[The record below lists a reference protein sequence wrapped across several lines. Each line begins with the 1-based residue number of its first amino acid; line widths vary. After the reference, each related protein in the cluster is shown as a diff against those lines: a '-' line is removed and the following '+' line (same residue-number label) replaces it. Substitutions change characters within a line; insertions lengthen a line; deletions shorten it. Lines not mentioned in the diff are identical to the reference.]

1 MRGRGSEGGSQE
13 VIRERWSE
21 ERRSER
27 VMKWGGHVLEQT
39 GIGRAEVGGSQKEMV
54 RVRQRKVRGHGQK
67 SVGIR

>member
-1 MRGRGSEGGSQE
+1 
-13 VIRERWSE
+13 
-21 ERRSER
+21 
-27 VMKWGGHVLEQT
+27 MKWGGHVLEQT